1 MSLPALLSPLRPA
14 LAALV
19 LAALPWSSPSAAGNP
34 AAAPQY
40 EINALLKDTQI
51 SGGADNDVDIVWWI
65 PEEFWVA
72 SLQGDQSMTEKQK
85 REFVGMLE
93 PYTLIAVVH
102 GKFSVVGSIAYRDEA
117 EVRSS
122 ISLTGTDG
130 VRYQPLAPEKTSD
143 EARMLL
149 QIMRPMLSNAMGKLG
164 ENMHFFLFPSK
175 NAKGKRISDARQ
187 TGVLTVNSGMTTATY
202 RLPLGSVLPP
212 RYDATTG
219 EKFPGNYQFNPYTG
233 AKLETSSTAA
243 PGSLAPVPAKN

>member
-1 MSLPALLSPLRPA
+1 MSLPTAISLLRSA

-19 LAALPWSSPSAAGNP
+19 LATLPWCCLNAAESQATVP
-34 AAAPQY
+34 RY
-40 EINALLKDTQI
+40 EINDLLKDTQI
-51 SGGADNDVDIVWWI
+51 SGGADDDVDIVWWI

-72 SLQGDQSMTEKQK
+72 SFQADQSMTEKQK
-85 REFVGMLE
+85 REFVALLE

-130 VRYQPLAPEKTSD
+130 VRYLPLAPEKTSD
-143 EARMLL
+143 EAQMLL

-175 NAKGKRISDARQ
+175 SAQGKRIADASQ
-187 TGVLTVNSGMTTATY
+187 TGVLTVNSGTTTAKY
-202 RLPLGSVLPP
+202 RLPLGSVMPP
-212 RYDATTG
+212 RFDVTTG
-219 EKFPGNYQFNPYTG
+219 EKFPGNYLFNPYTG
-233 AKLETSSTAA
+233 AKLETLSTAA
-243 PGSLAPVPAKN
+243 PGSPAPVPVQN